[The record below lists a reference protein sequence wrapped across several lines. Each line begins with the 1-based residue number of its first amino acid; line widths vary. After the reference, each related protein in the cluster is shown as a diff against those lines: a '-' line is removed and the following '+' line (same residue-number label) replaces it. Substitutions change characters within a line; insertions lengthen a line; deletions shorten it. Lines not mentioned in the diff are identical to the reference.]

1 MTIYNKGIIL
11 YSMERQLTKDEI
23 FVREELTKVYPQ
35 LLINAR
41 KTCGYVFD
49 KHGLDLIAV
58 CVEFFLNKDLE
69 VQLKVIADGKLEN
82 YITFIM
88 GMQLKSGSSKF
99 YTEYRRHNE
108 KQRDLLPNWNYGDN
122 YVTFSEPFEDEETE
136 CMSCIKN
143 SIEKLN
149 PYLSMLVK
157 EHLLNGK
164 TFTDISYQYDLPY
177 EHLRKSTKEAIQ
189 IIQDKCKHLY

>member
-1 MTIYNKGIIL
+1 MTIYKKVLIL
-11 YSMERQLTKDEI
+11 YRMERILTKDEI

-58 CVEFFLNKDLE
+58 CVEFYLNKDIE

-99 YTEYRRHNE
+99 YRDYRHHNE
-108 KQRDLLPNWNYGDN
+108 KQRDFLPNHLYGDN
-122 YVTFSEPFEDEETE
+122 YVSFTQPFEDEEDE
-136 CMSCIKN
+136 CISCLNKA
-143 SIEKLN
+143 IEKLD
-149 PYLSMLVK
+149 PYLGMLVK
-157 EHLLNGK
+157 ERVINQK
-164 TFTDISYQYDLPY
+164 NFTDIANQYDLPY
-177 EHLRKSTKEAIQ
+177 EHLRVSTKEVIKKLREECQ
-189 IIQDKCKHLY
+189 HLR

>member
-1 MTIYNKGIIL
+1 
-11 YSMERQLTKDEI
+11 MERQLTKDEV

-35 LLINAR
+35 LLINSR

-58 CVEFFLNKDLE
+58 CVEFFLRKDLD

-88 GMQLKSGSSKF
+88 GMQLKSGTSKF
-99 YTEYRRHNE
+99 YTEYRKHHE
-108 KQRDLLPNWNYGDN
+108 KQRTFLPNWDYGDN
-122 YVTFSEPFEDEETE
+122 YVSFTEPFEDEEDE
-136 CMSCIKN
+136 CITCIKN
-143 SIEKLN
+143 YIKKLN
-149 PYLSMLVK
+149 PYLSTLIN

-164 TFTDISYQYDLPY
+164 TFTDISIQYDLPY
-177 EHLRKSTKEAIQ
+177 EGLRKATKQTIEEI
-189 IIQDKCKHLY
+189 KEECKHLY